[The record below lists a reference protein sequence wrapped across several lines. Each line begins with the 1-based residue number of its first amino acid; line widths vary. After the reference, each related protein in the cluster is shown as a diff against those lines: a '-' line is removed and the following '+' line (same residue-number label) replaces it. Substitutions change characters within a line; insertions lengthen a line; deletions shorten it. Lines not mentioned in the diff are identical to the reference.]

1 MKKRIMSLLA
11 LVLILSLV
19 SVPAYAASDE
29 ATTSAQALYQLGLF
43 NGTGKDAQGNPIFDL
58 DRTPTRYEAVTLLV
72 RLLGRTNEAESKEW
86 NTPFTDLNAG
96 WAKPYVGY
104 AYANKLTSGTSGTT
118 YDGGKN
124 ATVSQYITFV
134 LRALGYESGTDFE
147 WNKAWELSD
156 ELGITSGQYNAS
168 TTNFTRGDVV
178 IISFNALSVKMK
190 GKDITLFADL
200 TARGVVKEHNHNY
213 VTKTVPGTG
222 GHYEQVQTGTK
233 WVEDYT
239 IVIEYECSNCHWKS
253 TDREAFYTHIG
264 TLGSL
269 LNAPCPFAGY
279 YTTEK
284 KVSNGGH
291 EEPVYEN
298 KWVEDSP
305 TTIRVCSICGQQ
317 EP

>member
-1 MKKRIMSLLA
+1 MRKKILSALLS
-11 LVLILSLV
+11 LVLIVALAPTV
-19 SVPAYAASDE
+19 AHATSDE

-43 NGTGKDAQGNPIFDL
+43 NGTGKDAQGNPVFDL

-86 NTPFTDLNAG
+86 DTPFTDLTAG

-156 ELGITSGQYNAS
+156 ELGITNGQYNAS

-178 IISFNALSVKMK
+178 MISFHALSAKMK

-200 TARGVVKEHNHNY
+200 TARGAVKEHTHNY
-213 VTKTVPGTG
+213 VTKTVPGS

-233 WVEDYT
+233 QV
-239 IVIEYECSNCHWKS
+239 IVGYQKQLRSVCTKCGFETYDTNELREHQNATCFGGRQLCYE
-253 TDREAFYTHIG
+253 
-264 TLGSL
+264 
-269 LNAPCPFAGY
+269 
-279 YTTEK
+279 EK
-284 KVSNGGH
+284 TPIY
-291 EEPVYEN
+291 EEQPVYEN
-298 KWVEDSP
+298 RWVED
-305 TTIRVCSICGQQ
+305 TIRVCSICGQQ

>member
-43 NGTGKDAQGNPIFDL
+43 NGTGKDAQGNPVFDL

-118 YDGGKN
+118 YGGAGN

-134 LRALGYESGTDFE
+134 LRALGYESGIDFQ
-147 WNKAWELSD
+147 WDKAWELSD
-156 ELGITSGQYNAS
+156 KLGITNGQYNS
-168 TTNFTRGDVV
+168 TTHFTRGDVV
-178 IISFNALSVKMK
+178 IISFNALSAKIK
-190 GKDITLFADL
+190 NKDTTLFEDL
-200 TARGVVKEHNHNY
+200 TARGVVKEHTHNY
-213 VTKTVPGTG
+213 IEQAIPGS
-222 GHYEQVQTGTK
+222 GHYEQVQVGTET
-233 WVEDYT
+233 V
-239 IVIEYECSNCHWKS
+239 VV
-253 TDREAFYTHIG
+253 G
-264 TLGSL
+264 
-269 LNAPCPFAGY
+269 
-279 YTTEK
+279 TEK
-284 KVSNGGH
+284 YWIIECKCCRQTFDNSDDFNWHTEPNNPNTDVKCWFAASNMYQRKR
-291 EEPVYEN
+291 EITQTQPVYEN
-298 KWVEDSP
+298 RWVED
-305 TTIRVCSICGQQ
+305 TIRVCSICGQQ